1 MQEKPGPWFSGT
13 RLAGRKSFR
22 EGERS
27 DAELEFRGGS
37 RRGKCKQQ
45 NRPLIPRLE
54 DREENRH
61 SELRTYIE
69 IQGRQQDTKSEGTAF
84 YDKLHRIIFIELSQ
98 NSELRAQNSLKDHS
112 QVNRVPLSRAF
123 ILLYLQSLDPCVSCQ
138 FIASQL

>member
-1 MQEKPGPWFSGT
+1 MQEKPGLWFSGT

-61 SELRTYIE
+61 SELQTYIE
-69 IQGRQQDTKSEGTAF
+69 IQGRQQDTSSEGTAF
-84 YDKLHRIIFIELSQ
+84 SQNYLHRVIAKFRIESPEQSQ
-98 NSELRAQNSLKDHS
+98 GPLASEPDTTE
-112 QVNRVPLSRAF
+112 
-123 ILLYLQSLDPCVSCQ
+123 
-138 FIASQL
+138 